1 MGKIEILD
9 RCLSPSKVRFWLYN
23 KTASKNQ
30 YELLDESI
38 LDCFFD
44 AKNDLDYNK
53 PCKGTQT
60 KCEEIC
66 EETDEAAEQYCYENC
81 ETVDVT
87 LAEAL
92 LEITK
97 IMFMFVKIY
106 KYLFPEFS

>member
-1 MGKIEILD
+1 M
-9 RCLSPSKVRFWLYN
+9 
-23 KTASKNQ
+23 
-30 YELLDESI
+30 LDESI

-44 AKNDLDYNK
+44 AKNDLDYDK
-53 PCKGTQT
+53 PCKGQYQIFGCIISYVSFLLQNIFYYLYSIYNLGTQT

-92 LEITK
+92 FGDNEDNVHVCENI
-97 IMFMFVKIY
+97 
-106 KYLFPEFS
+106 